1 MVNQYYKKMKIR
13 KGYSLRSLGKEFILV
28 PEGLEAVDFTCMISM
43 NESAAFLW
51 KSLEGKDFDNET
63 IIQLLIDEYDIS
75 RDAAEKDVDS
85 FLQTLKK
92 ADVVY

>member
-1 MVNQYYKKMKIR
+1 MKLR

-28 PEGLEAVDFTCMISM
+28 PEGLEAVDFTSMISM

-51 KSLEGKDFDNET
+51 RSLEDKDFDNET
-63 IIQLLIDEYDIS
+63 MIQLLIDEYDIS
-75 RDAAEKDVDS
+75 RDVAEKDVDG

-92 ADVVY
+92 ADVVL